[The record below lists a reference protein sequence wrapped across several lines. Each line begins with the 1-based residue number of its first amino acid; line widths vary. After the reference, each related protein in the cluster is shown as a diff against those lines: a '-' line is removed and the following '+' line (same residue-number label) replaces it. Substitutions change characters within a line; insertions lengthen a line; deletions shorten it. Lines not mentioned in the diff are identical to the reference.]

1 MHLRSHACAGLVRG
15 ARAHARVHDQGVYHM
30 LIHVA
35 RHACGRAAGADGAG
49 CGVLWTSE
57 CACVGVCMHTCMQ
70 ACMHACNCVCNIQNN
85 DALLRGVHADD
96 PHMTRVHIHNADAC
110 AGCCDGATYAQTPAM
125 ASMAALLDQCA
136 PAGFSGGERGSGAEE
151 ADPGMGKQ
159 PPAFDAANDR
169 SMMAKIGRASL
180 VHSNLPPVTDELTKM
195 QQVCQSCEITCE
207 CVCVRM
213 HAGVHACMHAYPCM
227 NGRTGGRTDMDLC
240 MHTHRPRPRRSSAK
254 AARPAPR
261 ALNYTLSPN

>member
-30 LIHVA
+30 FIHVA

-151 ADPGMGKQ
+151 ADLGMGKQ

>member
-1 MHLRSHACAGLVRG
+1 
-15 ARAHARVHDQGVYHM
+15 
-30 LIHVA
+30 
-35 RHACGRAAGADGAG
+35 
-49 CGVLWTSE
+49 
-57 CACVGVCMHTCMQ
+57 
-70 ACMHACNCVCNIQNN
+70 MHACNCVCNIENN

-151 ADPGMGKQ
+151 ADPGKGKQ

-207 CVCVRM
+207 CVCARM
-213 HAGVHACMHAYPCM
+213 HAGVHACMHACISVYEWTDGRAD
-227 NGRTGGRTDMDLC
+227 GRTWICVCTRTGRGLGG
-240 MHTHRPRPRRSSAK
+240 
-254 AARPAPR
+254 AAPKRHAPLR
-261 ALNYTLSPN
+261 AR